1 MGLSSLIV
9 RRRLARGLLALS
21 LLAVN
26 LPLLAGG
33 PPGRPPTPVR
43 VAEAVQVK
51 LAPQQWL
58 AATVVSR
65 RDAGI
70 AAEASGRLLSVAEVG
85 TQVKKGDVLA
95 RFDDTFA
102 RLKVE
107 ELTAGVAREKATLA
121 FLRGEMRRL
130 TRLAKQNNTAQTQL
144 DEVESRQLAAR
155 SELNMAQTRLARAQE
170 ELRRQQ
176 IVAPFAG
183 VVVARDKVA
192 GEWASSGDVL
202 LRLVDAT
209 MLEAQAAAP
218 LLTRDFVRPGDRLQL
233 QVDGRMAEGAV
244 RVLVPAA
251 DARSHQLDLRV
262 SLSGDGWAVGQ
273 PLRVAIPVAADRE
286 VLAVPRDA
294 LVLRSQGA
302 AVFRINGEDKAERIA
317 VTPGV
322 ASGALIAVSGN
333 LQAGD
338 RVVTR
343 GGERLRPGQAV
354 RVLSDEQ

>member
-1 MGLSSLIV
+1 MSPMI
-9 RRRLARGLLALS
+9 ARTLLALC
-21 LLAVN
+21 LASAT
-26 LPLLAGG
+26 LPLLAAG

-70 AAEASGRLLSVAEVG
+70 AAEVSGRLLSVIEIGAR
-85 TQVKKGDVLA
+85 VKKGVVLA

-102 RLKVE
+102 KLKIE
-107 ELTAGVAREKATLA
+107 ELAAGVVREEATLT

-130 TRLAKQNNTAQTQL
+130 KRLAKQNNTAQTQL
-144 DEVESRQLAAR
+144 DEVESKQLAAR
-155 SELNMAQTRLARAQE
+155 SDLNMAKTRLTRAQE

-176 IVAPFAG
+176 VVAPFAG
-183 VVVARDKVA
+183 VVVERAKVA
-192 GEWASSGDVL
+192 GEWAGSGDVL
-202 LRLVDAT
+202 LRLVDTSA
-209 MLEAQAAAP
+209 LEAQAAAP
-218 LLTRDFVRPGDRLQL
+218 LLARDFVRPGDKLAL
-233 QVDGRMAEGAV
+233 QVDDRMESATV

-251 DARSHQLDLRV
+251 DARSHLLDLRV
-262 SLSGDGWAVGQ
+262 SLPDDDWAVGQ
-273 PLRVAIPVAADRE
+273 PLRVAIPVAADSD

-294 LVLRSQGA
+294 LVLRSKGA
-302 AVFRINGEDKAERIA
+302 AVFRINDDSKAERVA

-322 ASGALIAVSGN
+322 ASGSLIAVTGD

-354 RVLSDEQ
+354 RVLSDEK